1 MITMRRFSICK
12 ATIALT
18 LILALAAAKTTTAQF
33 AYADSML
40 KFMDT
45 NKQKF
50 ALTIVANDTNIVAHN
65 QNSVMPLASTV
76 KTIVAIEFAKQ
87 ASKKIIDTSKL
98 ISLNQLKKYYL
109 ANTDG
114 GAHEGWIN
122 QSKQKKLIQND
133 SIALMHVARGMIQ
146 FSSNANTDYLID
158 LLGLENVNKNIKL
171 FGLKQHQ
178 QIYPLVS
185 SLLLYQLKGR
195 KEKDLIAQLEKT
207 SAKAYA
213 EMVIK
218 ESKKLQADSNLLNNY
233 KLDDLTMPMQ
243 AAWSNKLVAATTQDY
258 AHLSKQLNR
267 RLIFDSNFYK
277 VFSRVYESGMETQS
291 YKKRYLHMGQ
301 KGGSTAFVLTLNSYA
316 TALNGDKV
324 EMAIFI
330 NNLSEKENEKLQNFL
345 FPFQTTVL
353 TNPAF
358 RKKLQSQFQTK

>member
-1 MITMRRFSICK
+1 MKTKRLFSTCK
-12 ATIALT
+12 AIAALT
-18 LILALAAAKTTTAQF
+18 LFMLLAAVKTTTAQF
-33 AYADSML
+33 TYADSMV
-40 KFMDT
+40 KFMEA

-65 QNSVMPLASTV
+65 QNSIMPLASTV
-76 KTIVAIEFAKQ
+76 KTILAIEFAKQ

-98 ISLNQLKKYYL
+98 IPLSHLNKYYL

-122 QSKQKKLIQND
+122 QSRLKKLIQND
-133 SIALMHVARGMIQ
+133 SIALIHVARGMIQ

-158 LLGLENVNKNIKL
+158 LLGLDNVNKNLKL

-195 KEKDLIAQLEKT
+195 KEKELITQLEKT
-207 SAKAYA
+207 SAK
-213 EMVIK
+213 
-218 ESKKLQADSNLLNNY
+218 ESKKLLADSNLLKKYN
-233 KLDDLTMPMQ
+233 LSDLTMAMQ
-243 AAWSNKLVAATTQDY
+243 AVWSNKLVASTTQDY
-258 AHLSKQLNR
+258 AHLSRQLNR

-277 VFSRVYESGMETQS
+277 VFSRVYESGMETQG
-291 YKKRYLHMGQ
+291 YKKRYKHMGE

-330 NNLSEKENEKLQNFL
+330 NNLTETENEKLQNFL
-345 FPFQTTVL
+345 FPFQVAVL
-353 TNPAF
+353 TKPEF
-358 RKKLQSQFQTK
+358 RKKLQSQFQAK